1 MASYIKINTP
11 SGGTYYYTGSTPA
24 SAYQAYQQ
32 QVGKGGKYSAI
43 SQTAF
48 NQGLSSFGKPSSSAP
63 TTAAKAVVAT
73 PKKTAP
79 TTRVK
84 ATAAANKKI
93 TGLAAKQKTEEQG
106 LINQLKNF
114 ISGQEP
120 IPELRTRLATELG
133 IPTLTAQLEPLRQQA
148 LRTGQ
153 TLLNLPEYVG
163 DIARGQGEARR
174 RLLEETKGAQ
184 LERQLRD
191 IAIGQEYFAGQLAGA
206 QGELGQQLTAYGQ
219 QFERELVPLTTQLDV
234 FGERAAREVSLY
246 TKAFQNELDAILAD
260 ITRAEQLSDAERE
273 RAFELAKME
282 RQYQMERSLISARN
296 VPSAAES
303 KEATQAAAD
312 TKARKDISSQF
323 QNALRLTKIQGADI
337 SAKSAI
343 DYTFRKLVAKYPD
356 LLPDIVAL
364 RNQYLTPGV
373 V

>member
-1 MASYIKINTP
+1 
-11 SGGTYYYTGSTPA
+11 
-24 SAYQAYQQ
+24 
-32 QVGKGGKYSAI
+32 
-43 SQTAF
+43 
-48 NQGLSSFGKPSSSAP
+48 
-63 TTAAKAVVAT
+63 
-73 PKKTAP
+73 
-79 TTRVK
+79 
-84 ATAAANKKI
+84 
-93 TGLAAKQKTEEQG
+93 
-106 LINQLKNF
+106 
-114 ISGQEP
+114 
-120 IPELRTRLATELG
+120 
-133 IPTLTAQLEPLRQQA
+133 
-148 LRTGQ
+148 
-153 TLLNLPEYVG
+153 
-163 DIARGQGEARR
+163 
-174 RLLEETKGAQ
+174 
-184 LERQLRD
+184 
-191 IAIGQEYFAGQLAGA
+191 
-206 QGELGQQLTAYGQ
+206 
-219 QFERELVPLTTQLDV
+219 LTTQLDV